1 MKRIDRIY
9 DYLEKKTSNL
19 KSEELLIGN
28 GITATEIAE
37 DLEILRNNVSKEL
50 NELHRLGK
58 IIKIKGRP
66 VLYIHKAV
74 FEDVF
79 SVKLPD
85 EPIEI
90 SNINE
95 IIADEGI
102 KEEDQDPFTL
112 LIGAQAGLKNPI
124 EQAKAAVL
132 YPPNGLHTLIVG
144 QTGVG
149 KTLFANMMYN
159 YARYAKKLDEKSPF
173 IIFNCAD
180 YYNNPQ
186 LLLSHIFGHVK
197 GAFTGADCE
206 KHGLVEKANG
216 GILFLDEI
224 HRLPPEGQEM
234 IFYFMDTGTYN
245 KLGETER
252 TRKANVLII
261 GATTED
267 PNSYMLKT
275 FIRRIPIIINI
286 PSLEERSVEEKIDI
300 IKYLLSKESHR
311 VNKPIKVSSEVIKA
325 LIGSSSYGNVGQLK
339 SNIQLICA
347 RGFLNSIGN
356 DECIELDFKRLPSKI
371 KDGLFNIGN
380 RRKELEQIGRI
391 IESPILVTPKGYK
404 VILEEDRYEP
414 PFNLYKIIEDK
425 ASVLKDEGMDNE
437 YINKFIIT
445 DINIHIK
452 SFYDRFNKDKDK
464 RERILKI
471 VEKDILE
478 FSEKI
483 KRIAEE
489 DLKKRYSD
497 RFVYALSLH
506 LSAFFKR
513 VRNEECINYAN
524 IESVIKDRPEEFKV
538 ALKVK
543 ALIEEKYKIVVP
555 EVEVAYI
562 TVLLSSVEDV
572 SEGKVGILVAAH
584 GNSTASSMANVTN
597 KLLGEGIVYSVDMP
611 LEISPKDILEVII
624 EKIKQIDMGEGVL
637 LLVDMGS
644 LYNFQSVI
652 TERTGIKIKTI
663 DMVSTPLVLEAARKA
678 NIFGMNLDSIYNSL
692 KNFKGYANGAK
703 EIKEHSNKVIVTIC
717 SSGKGAAVK
726 LKELVEDIIY
736 NLTEERITVVTVGA
750 SDLDNKIEEIRKKHD
765 IIAAIGIKKPNIEMP
780 FIPLEMLIDGNGEKF
795 LKELIVNNNISI
807 SPKKENIVLEDLSQ
821 DLLKQFLTYLNPHK
835 IISVLLKFIS
845 VLESELKT
853 EFSNPMKIKVAVH
866 VGCALER
873 MVINDGLSYSGDK
886 TQFNEYTVNAVDK
899 ACKVFEDTLRLAITM
914 DEKFFICEILN

>member
-1 MKRIDRIY
+1 MKRIDKIY
-9 DYLEKKTSNL
+9 DYLEKKTRNL
-19 KSEELLIGN
+19 KSEELLAGS
-28 GITATEIAE
+28 GVTATEIAE
-37 DLEILRNNVSKEL
+37 DLDILRNNVSKEL

-74 FEDVF
+74 FETVF

-95 IIADEGI
+95 IITDGEI
-102 KEEDQDPFTL
+102 KDEDQDPFAL

-149 KTLFANMMYN
+149 KTLFASMMYN

-186 LLLSHIFGHVK
+186 LLLSHIFGHIK

-206 KHGLVEKANG
+206 KHGLVEKADG

-252 TRKANVLII
+252 TRKANVLMI

-286 PSLEERSVEEKIDI
+286 PSLEERSIEEKIDI
-300 IKYLLSKESHR
+300 IKHLLSKESHR

-325 LIGSSSYGNVGQLK
+325 LIGSSSYGNIGQLK

-347 RGFLNSIGN
+347 KGFLNSISN
-356 DECIELDFKRLPSKI
+356 DECIELDFKKLPTKI

-380 RRKELEQIGRI
+380 RSRELEQIGSI
-391 IESPILVTPKGYK
+391 IESSILVTPKGYK
-404 VILEEDRYEP
+404 VILEDPCDP

-425 ASVLKDEGMDNE
+425 ASVLKDEGMDDE
-437 YINKFIIT
+437 YINKFITT

-452 SFYDRFNKDKDK
+452 SFYDKFNNDKNK
-464 RERILKI
+464 KERILKI
-471 VEKDILE
+471 VEKDVLE
-478 FSEKI
+478 FSEEV
-483 KRIAEE
+483 KRMAEK
-489 DLKKRYSD
+489 DLKRRYSD

-513 VRNEECINYAN
+513 IKNEKSINDGH
-524 IESVIKDRPEEFKV
+524 IESVIKDRPEELKV
-538 ALKVK
+538 ALKIK
-543 ALIEEKYKIVVP
+543 ALIEEKYKFIVP
-555 EVEVAYI
+555 EVEVMYI
-562 TVLLSSVEDV
+562 AVLLSSVEDV
-572 SEGKVGILVAAH
+572 GEGKVGILVAAH
-584 GNSTASSMANVTN
+584 GNSTASSMANVVN
-597 KLLGEGIVYSVDMP
+597 RLLGEGIVYAVDMP
-611 LEISPKDILEVII
+611 LEVSPKDILEIII
-624 EKIKQIDMGEGVL
+624 EKVKQIDMGEGVL

-644 LYNFQSVI
+644 LYNFESVI
-652 TERTGIKIKTI
+652 MERTGIKIKTI
-663 DMVSTPLVLEAARKA
+663 DMVSTPLVLEAARKT
-678 NIFGMNLDSIYNSL
+678 NIFGMNLDDIYNSL
-692 KNFKGYANGAK
+692 RNFKGYATVTK
-703 EIKEHSNKVIVTIC
+703 EIRDYSNKVIITIC

-765 IIAAIGIKKPNIEMP
+765 IIAAIGIKKPNIDLP
-780 FIPLEMLIDGNGEKF
+780 FIPLEMLIDGNGEKL
-795 LKELIVNNNISI
+795 LKEVIVNNNISI
-807 SPKKENIVLEDLSQ
+807 SPKKENIVLEDLSE

-845 VLESELKT
+845 VLECELRA
-853 EFSNPMKIKVAVH
+853 EFSNSMKIRIIVH

-873 MVINDGLSYSGDK
+873 MVINDGLNYSGDK
-886 TQFNEYTVNAVDK
+886 TQFNEHIVRAVDK
-899 ACKVFEDTLRLAITM
+899 ACTVFEDTLRLAITM
-914 DEKFFICEILN
+914 DEKLFIYEMLN